1 MFAALLFVGAGCATY
16 HPESI
21 SPEQSAAQLE
31 GRRLDDPGLKQF
43 LEQNLGHSLTNWPKT
58 NWDLPELTLVAF
70 YFHPSVEV
78 ARAEWLVA
86 NAGIKT
92 AGARPNPSVNV
103 APAYDTQIPGNYS
116 PWLVPVT
123 LDWPLETAG
132 KRGKRMAEAEAV
144 AESARW
150 NFVAATWQIR
160 SGVRTS
166 LLDYQVAGQRATL
179 LHQQMQ

>member
-116 PWLVPVT
+116 PWLARAIARPYFIQMKGIARLTGRIGGRVVT
-123 LDWPLETAG
+123 GEGTGFFETY
-132 KRGKRMAEAEAV
+132 R
-144 AESARW
+144 
-150 NFVAATWQIR
+150 
-160 SGVRTS
+160 
-166 LLDYQVAGQRATL
+166 
-179 LHQQMQ
+179 